1 MATTNFYPSTR
12 QTTAYVPKTPT
23 TPIPLTPNTAR
34 QTYSPLQQW
43 NARSP
48 TTPTKQRFN
57 QPITTPSGSFLSSNT
72 TLHPNSIFS
81 NLKTPMPQT
90 PTPNRTYPTSVDL
103 ARQAIAASSTF
114 PDTPEGRANYQAALQ
129 AWEAIHPPARE
140 ADFTTP
146 PYPLTLGTA
155 PLGSREC
162 YTCGIQGHITKD
174 HDPNIPAVNNREQRW
189 RAFIGH
195 NLQTRTRIDYP
206 IAQINVQDGETLS
219 YDPAIYNAVQLD
231 FSEEYENQGNGE
243 EAHE

>member
-1 MATTNFYPSTR
+1 
-12 QTTAYVPKTPT
+12 
-23 TPIPLTPNTAR
+23 
-34 QTYSPLQQW
+34 
-43 NARSP
+43 
-48 TTPTKQRFN
+48 
-57 QPITTPSGSFLSSNT
+57 
-72 TLHPNSIFS
+72 
-81 NLKTPMPQT
+81 MPQT

-146 PYPLTLGTA
+146 PYPLTPGTA

-189 RAFIGH
+189 RAFIGR
-195 NLQTRTRIDYP
+195 NLQTWTRTDYP

-219 YDPAIYNAVQLD
+219 YDPAIYNAAQLD